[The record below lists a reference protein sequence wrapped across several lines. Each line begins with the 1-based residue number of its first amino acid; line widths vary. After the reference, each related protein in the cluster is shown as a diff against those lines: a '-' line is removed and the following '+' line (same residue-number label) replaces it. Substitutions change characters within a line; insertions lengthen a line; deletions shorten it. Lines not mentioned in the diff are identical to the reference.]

1 VTLPRRAVRAAA
13 ALLALACL
21 AGPLAADARA
31 DNDAPERQ
39 TMRFIESGESLLVIA
54 SITKIF
60 DATAYERLDS
70 GLRSTL
76 VIRVYVY
83 RDGKQEPVAYQL
95 LRRQVVYDVWDEVYE
110 VRLEGPG
117 GRRDLRLKTRADAL
131 KAMTELDGLVIAPLA
146 DIRLEEHHV
155 LGIVVELNPVS
166 AETLAEI
173 RRWLTQR
180 ATSTGLES
188 DSSFFGSF
196 VSVFV
201 NPPLDQ
207 ADRVIRI
214 QSQPFFRPR
223 R

>member
-1 VTLPRRAVRAAA
+1 M
-13 ALLALACL
+13 ALVLVGGA
-21 AGPLAADARA
+21 ARA
-31 DNDAPERQ
+31 DNEPAERQ
-39 TMRFIESGESLLVIA
+39 TMRFIESGDALLVRA

-60 DATAYERLDS
+60 DRAAYERLDS

-76 VIRVYVY
+76 VIRLYVY

-110 VRLEGPG
+110 VRLEGPS
-117 GRRDLRLKTRADAL
+117 GRRDLRLATRADAL
-131 KAMTELDGLVIAPLA
+131 KAITELDSLVIAALA
-146 DIRLEEHHV
+146 DIRLGDHHV